1 MLETAKTAEIKI
13 QANRKIY
20 EFLKNTNYK
29 IYVVYGGAGSGKS
42 YTVSQFLIVNKLLR
56 YKNKRLLV
64 TRKYNPSLKQTA
76 YSLVLEWLSKFGVKY
91 EEKKSE
97 QLITL
102 ANGSEIL
109 FRGMDDSEKIKSSEF
124 NYIWMEEAT
133 EFSMDDFLQL
143 RLRLRRAN
151 AGQRN
156 QMFLTFNPVSSWTTD
171 YFLKHKQEDT
181 GILHTTYKD
190 NIRFLDDDYVKT
202 LEDLANQD
210 LSFYQIYALGEV
222 AELKNKVYN
231 NYVIVKDVPAKFDEI
246 VYGLDFGYNNP
257 TACLKVGIKDDDIY
271 ILDELYET
279 HLTNEDL
286 IEKLKDFI
294 DNRYDEIY
302 SDTEPDRIKEIE
314 RAGFNIRAAKK
325 AKQKVANG
333 IDLLKRK
340 KIYIHESCVNTI
352 DEIKNYKYKEDSKG
366 NILDEPVKFKDHAMD
381 AMRYA
386 CEYFM
391 GYDETARNIK
401 IKIKRSV

>member
-1 MLETAKTAEIKI
+1 MEARVKVIK
-13 QANRKIY
+13 KIY
-20 EFLKNTNYK
+20 AFLQECRKQK
-29 IYVVYGGAGSGKS
+29 EIVVYGGAGSGKS
-42 YTVSQFLIVNKLLR
+42 YTVAQFLIIEKLLSNR
-56 YKNKRLLV
+56 NKRLLV
-64 TRKYNPSLKQTA
+64 TRKYNPSLKVTTWQ
-76 YSLVLEWLSKFGVKY
+76 LVH
-91 EEKKSE
+91 
-97 QLITL
+97 
-102 ANGSEIL
+102 EIL
-109 FRGMDDSEKIKSSEF
+109 NKLEIPYMENKTEQVLQLPRRNEIYFRGLDDAEKIKSSEF

-133 EFSMDDFLQL
+133 EFDYEDYLQL
-143 RLRLRRAN
+143 KLRLRRATN
-151 AGQRN
+151 SVN
-156 QMFLTFNPVSSWTTD
+156 QMFLTFNPVAGWTQ
-171 YFLKHKQEDT
+171 KQFFEQENDDVA
-181 GILHTTYKD
+181 ILHTTYVD
-190 NIRFLDDDYVKT
+190 NPFLDSEYTKM
-202 LEDLANQD
+202 LELLKEQD
-210 LSFYQIYALGEV
+210 KAYYQIYTLGEY
-222 AELKNKVYN
+222 AKLKNKVYN

-340 KIYIHESCVNTI
+340 KIYIHEDCINTI

-391 GYDETARNIK
+391 AYDETARNIK

>member
-1 MLETAKTAEIKI
+1 METRVKVIK
-13 QANRKIY
+13 KIY
-20 EFLKNTNYK
+20 SFLQNCNKQK
-29 IYVVYGGAGSGKS
+29 EVVVYGGAGSGKS
-42 YTVSQFLIVNKLLR
+42 YTVAQFLIIEKLLSNR
-56 YKNKRLLV
+56 NKRLLV
-64 TRKYNPSLKQTA
+64 TRKYNPSLKVTT
-76 YSLVLEWLSKFGVKY
+76 W
-91 EEKKSE
+91 
-97 QLITL
+97 QLIH
-102 ANGSEIL
+102 EIL
-109 FRGMDDSEKIKSSEF
+109 NELEIPYIENKTEQVLQLPRRNEIYFRGLDDAEKIKSSEF

-133 EFSMDDFLQL
+133 EFDYEDYLQL
-143 RLRLRRAN
+143 KLRLRRATN
-151 AGQRN
+151 SVN
-156 QMFLTFNPVSSWTTD
+156 QMYLTFNPVAGWTQ
-171 YFLKHKQEDT
+171 KQFFEQENDDIA
-181 GILHTTYKD
+181 ILHTTYLD
-190 NIRFLDDDYVKT
+190 NPFLDSEYTKM
-202 LEDLANQD
+202 LEYLKEQD
-210 LSFYQIYALGEV
+210 ETYYQIYTLGQF
-222 AELKNKVYN
+222 AILKNKVYN
-231 NYVIVKDVPAKFDEI
+231 NYVIVKDVPTKFDEI

-257 TACLKVGIKDDDIY
+257 TACLKIGIKDDDIY

-286 IEKLKDFI
+286 IEKLKNFV

>member
-1 MLETAKTAEIKI
+1 MEARVKVIK
-13 QANRKIY
+13 KIY
-20 EFLKNTNYK
+20 AFLQECRKQK
-29 IYVVYGGAGSGKS
+29 EIVVYGGAGSGKS
-42 YTVSQFLIVNKLLR
+42 YTVAQFLIIEKLLSNR
-56 YKNKRLLV
+56 NKRLLV
-64 TRKYNPSLKQTA
+64 TRKYNPSLRVTT
-76 YSLVLEWLSKFGVKY
+76 W
-91 EEKKSE
+91 
-97 QLITL
+97 QLIH
-102 ANGSEIL
+102 EIL
-109 FRGMDDSEKIKSSEF
+109 NELEIPYMENKTEQVLQLPRRNEIYFRGLDDAEKIKSSEF

-133 EFSMDDFLQL
+133 EFDYEDYLQL
-143 RLRLRRAN
+143 KLRLRRATN
-151 AGQRN
+151 SVN
-156 QMFLTFNPVSSWTTD
+156 QMFLTFNPVAGWTQ
-171 YFLKHKQEDT
+171 KQFFEQESDDVAT
-181 GILHTTYKD
+181 LHTTYID
-190 NIRFLDDDYVKT
+190 NPFLDIEYTKM
-202 LEDLANQD
+202 LELLKEQD
-210 LSFYQIYALGEV
+210 KAYYQIYTLGEY
-222 AELKNKVYN
+222 AILKNKVYN

>member
-1 MLETAKTAEIKI
+1 MEARVKVIK
-13 QANRKIY
+13 KIY
-20 EFLKNTNYK
+20 AFLQESQKQK
-29 IYVVYGGAGSGKS
+29 EIIVYGGAGSGKS
-42 YTVSQFLIVNKLLR
+42 YTVAQFLLIEKLLSNR
-56 YKNKRLLV
+56 NKRLLI
-64 TRKYNPSLKQTA
+64 TRKYNPSLKVTTWQ
-76 YSLVLEWLSKFGVKY
+76 LVH
-91 EEKKSE
+91 
-97 QLITL
+97 
-102 ANGSEIL
+102 EIL
-109 FRGMDDSEKIKSSEF
+109 NELEIPYMENKTEQVLQLPRRNEIYFRGLDDAEKIKSSEF

-133 EFSMDDFLQL
+133 EFDYEDYLQL
-143 RLRLRRAN
+143 KLRLRRATN
-151 AGQRN
+151 SVN
-156 QMFLTFNPVSSWTTD
+156 QMFLTFNPVAGWTQ
-171 YFLKHKQEDT
+171 KQFFEQENDDVA
-181 GILHTTYKD
+181 ILHTTYID
-190 NIRFLDDDYVKT
+190 NPFLDSEYTKM
-202 LEDLANQD
+202 LEYLKEQD
-210 LSFYQIYALGEV
+210 KAYYQIYTLGEY
-222 AELKNKVYN
+222 AILKNKVYN

-257 TACLKVGIKDDDIY
+257 TACLKIGIKDDDIY

-286 IEKLKDFI
+286 IEKLKNFV

-340 KIYIHESCVNTI
+340 KIYIHEDCINTI

>member
-1 MLETAKTAEIKI
+1 MEARVKVIK
-13 QANRKIY
+13 KIY
-20 EFLKNTNYK
+20 AFLQECRKQK
-29 IYVVYGGAGSGKS
+29 EIVVYGGAGSGKS
-42 YTVSQFLIVNKLLR
+42 YTVAQFLIIEKLLSNR
-56 YKNKRLLV
+56 NKRLLV
-64 TRKYNPSLKQTA
+64 TRKYNPSLRVTT
-76 YSLVLEWLSKFGVKY
+76 W
-91 EEKKSE
+91 
-97 QLITL
+97 QLIH
-102 ANGSEIL
+102 EIL
-109 FRGMDDSEKIKSSEF
+109 NELEIPYMENKTEQVLQLPRRNEIYFRGLDDAEKIKSSEF

-133 EFSMDDFLQL
+133 EFEFEDYLQL
-143 RLRLRRAN
+143 KLRLRRATN
-151 AGQRN
+151 SVN
-156 QMFLTFNPVSSWTTD
+156 QMFLTFNPVSGWT
-171 YFLKHKQEDT
+171 KKQFFEQESNDIA
-181 GILHTTYKD
+181 ILHTTYLD
-190 NIRFLDDDYVKT
+190 NPFLDSEYTKM
-202 LEDLANQD
+202 LELLKEQD
-210 LSFYQIYALGEV
+210 KAYYQIYTLGEY
-222 AELKNKVYN
+222 AILKNKVYN